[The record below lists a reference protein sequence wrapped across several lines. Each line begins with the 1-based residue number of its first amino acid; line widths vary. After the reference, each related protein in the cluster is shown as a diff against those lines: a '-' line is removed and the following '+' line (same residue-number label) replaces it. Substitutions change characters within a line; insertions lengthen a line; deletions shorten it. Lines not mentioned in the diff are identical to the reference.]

1 MDKLNEF
8 DMYELSMSVLATH
21 INLLNSRKLLPR
33 LLNKRLINRN
43 ARRRHTPIHRLES
56 VERLLERSLQALLLR
71 DVGLNV
77 QRFAAERLRPGF
89 EFRLVDGTGLDV
101 PDGNVAAH
109 LADGA
114 RDGEADALGA
124 AGDDVGAACELEG

>member
-43 ARRRHTPIHRLES
+43 ARRRHTPIHRLENIK
-56 VERLLERSLQALLLR
+56 RLLERRLQALLLC
-71 DVGLNV
+71 DVRLDV
-77 QRFAAERLRPGF
+77 QRLAAERRRPGF
-89 EFRLVDGTGLDV
+89 EFLLVDGAGLDV
-101 PDGNVAAH
+101 PDGDVAAH
-109 LADGA
+109 FTDGA